1 VPLVAVPG
9 HQCDRTVEARTPEK
23 TQPTI
28 TYHFS
33 FVALKALSSLP
44 MHASPPGAPSS
55 PVITRFAP
63 SPTGHLHI
71 GGARTALFCWAYAR
85 RTNGTFLIRI
95 EDTDQARSSE
105 ASAKGIL
112 EDLAWLGI
120 HWDEGP
126 VLNALGGDPRHV
138 APFEQSK
145 RLHLYNGVIDDMMT
159 KGLAYADFT
168 SMERLA
174 EARKAAEAAKQTFRY
189 HPAASEILPLDE
201 QRRLMTAPPGGSA
214 AKHVVR
220 FRASEEPVN
229 VTDVVLGEVAFGP
242 GEVDDFVLR
251 KPDGYPTYHFGV
263 VVDDHLMGVTHVLRG
278 QEHLMNTPRHVA
290 LQKALGY
297 PTPVYAHMPLIFNDQ
312 GAKMSKRERDQAA
325 RKAVKD
331 AKLTE
336 PPKGASTDA
345 ATFSAWLGDTKRQL
359 ETGQLESL
367 AAAMNLTLPEV
378 SVEDFRKAGYLPEVI
393 CNFIALLGWNP
404 GENLEHFDMAFLAS
418 HFDLARI
425 GKTNARFDRKKLAS
439 FNADAIGKMTDEALA
454 DRWLEWCETYAPPD
468 ALAALQAMPRD
479 RLNLLARAVKPR
491 ARTLRDALK
500 PAAFALVSDEALAFD
515 PASIDKVLKA
525 NGGAGRTLLLGLAEK
540 LAAIQDFTPE
550 ATNAAIEAFAL
561 EKGLKTG
568 DAAQPLRVAV
578 TGSTVSPGLGE
589 TLAVLGKA
597 SVMRRIERCAAACV

>member
-1 VPLVAVPG
+1 
-9 HQCDRTVEARTPEK
+9 
-23 TQPTI
+23 
-28 TYHFS
+28 
-33 FVALKALSSLP
+33 
-44 MHASPPGAPSS
+44 
-55 PVITRFAP
+55 
-63 SPTGHLHI
+63 
-71 GGARTALFCWAYAR
+71 
-85 RTNGTFLIRI
+85 
-95 EDTDQARSSE
+95 
-105 ASAKGIL
+105 
-112 EDLAWLGI
+112 
-120 HWDEGP
+120 
-126 VLNALGGDPRHV
+126 
-138 APFEQSK
+138 
-145 RLHLYNGVIDDMMT
+145 MMG

-168 SMERLA
+168 SMEKLA

-189 HPAASEILPLDE
+189 HPPASEIKPLEE
-201 QRRLMTAPPGGSA
+201 QRSLIKSGE
-214 AKHVVR
+214 KHVVR
-220 FRASEEPVN
+220 FRASEEAVN

-251 KPDGYPTYHFGV
+251 KPDGFPTYHFGV

-336 PPKGASTDA
+336 PPKGASTDG
-345 ATFSAWLGDTKRQL
+345 ATFSAWLSDTKRQL

-439 FNADAIGKMTDEALA
+439 FNADAIGQMTDDALA
-454 DRWLEWCETYAPPD
+454 DRWLEWCETYAPPE
-468 ALAALQAMPRD
+468 ALAALKAMPRD
-479 RLNLLARAVKPR
+479 RLTLLARAIKPR

-500 PAAFALVSDEALAFD
+500 PAAFALVGDDQLAFD
-515 PASIDKVLKA
+515 PVSVEKVLKA
-525 NGGAGRTLLLGLAEK
+525 NGGAGRTLLLA
-540 LAAIQDFTPE
+540 LAAKLHALPEFTPE

-568 DAAQPLRVAV
+568 DVAQPLRVAV

-589 TLAVLGKA
+589 TLGVLGKA
-597 SVMRRIERCAAACV
+597 SVMKRIERCAAACAG